1 LDDLRTVLDGLQ
13 DKQLA
18 YVISR
23 SKSVSTAEAL
33 RNANLG
39 KNVYYKWT
47 EEEREYLEEVA
58 YKLQRENAV
67 RAMMILQDAAV
78 KAAEVKVS
86 GLNDRDSRIKQSVA
100 TEILDRTVG
109 KSTDKLDVTSGG
121 EPIVQVE
128 YVNNPYPVADVPP
141 QSSGDPSESK

>member
-18 YVISR
+18 YVVSR

-33 RNANLG
+33 RNAGIG

-67 RAMMILQDAAV
+67 RAMMILQDNAI
-78 KAAEVKVS
+78 KAAEVKVA
-86 GLNDRDSRIKQSVA
+86 GLTDRDSRVKQSVA
-100 TEILDRTVG
+100 TEILDRTIG
-109 KSTDKLDVTSGG
+109 KASDKLDITSGG

-128 YVNNPYPVADVPP
+128 YVNNPYPASDVPP
-141 QSSGDPSESK
+141 QSSGDTPESK

>member
-1 LDDLRTVLDGLQ
+1 MDDLRTVLDGLQ

-33 RNANLG
+33 RNAGLG

-67 RAMMILQDAAV
+67 RAMMILQDNAV
-78 KAAEVKVS
+78 KAAEVKVE
-86 GLNDRDSRIKQSVA
+86 GLKDRDSRVKQSVA
-100 TEILDRTVG
+100 TEILDRTIG
-109 KSTDKLDVTSGG
+109 KASDKLDITSGG
-121 EPIVQVE
+121 DSIFQVE
-128 YVNNPYPVADVPP
+128 YVNNPYPATDVPP
-141 QSSGDPSESK
+141 EPSGDTSEPK